1 MIISAH
7 QPAYNPWLGYFH
19 KVLIS
24 DVFVIMDDVQFEK
37 NSFINRNK
45 IFQKPSGT
53 MLTIP
58 CLTKDYKDKS
68 INEIETSNEIWKKK
82 HIKTIQQTYAK
93 SPFYKEVMP
102 LIEDA
107 LNQSSTQL
115 IDYTNKLFFSI
126 IKYLNINT
134 RIVFASE
141 LNLKAK
147 RLGYIIELTKKLNGN
162 IFFFG
167 KLGEDYADKE
177 ILLENGITPYFQNYI
192 HPEYKQNSCEFVP
205 FLGVLDLC
213 FNEKKDNIIQLILK
227 NNINK
232 QQLKALYVRN
242 DFGCSSSS

>member
-24 DVFVIMDDVQFEK
+24 DIFVIMDDVQFEK

-58 CLTKDYKDKS
+58 CSTKDYKDKS

-107 LNQSSTQL
+107 LNQSF
-115 IDYTNKLFFSI
+115 IDTTN
-126 IKYLNINT
+126 
-134 RIVFASE
+134 
-141 LNLKAK
+141 
-147 RLGYIIELTKKLNGN
+147 
-162 IFFFG
+162 
-167 KLGEDYADKE
+167 
-177 ILLENGITPYFQNYI
+177 
-192 HPEYKQNSCEFVP
+192 
-205 FLGVLDLC
+205 
-213 FNEKKDNIIQLILK
+213 
-227 NNINK
+227 
-232 QQLKALYVRN
+232 
-242 DFGCSSSS
+242 